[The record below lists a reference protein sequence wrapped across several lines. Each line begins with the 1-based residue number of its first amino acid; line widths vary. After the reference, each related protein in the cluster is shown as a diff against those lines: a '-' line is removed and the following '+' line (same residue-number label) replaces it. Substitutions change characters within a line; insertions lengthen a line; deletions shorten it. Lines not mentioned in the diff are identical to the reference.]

1 MIEIPI
7 LSICIPAYNRPL
19 WFGRGL
25 RSIVEE
31 NLACQSKIE
40 VVITDDSDDECC
52 WAIAEEELRG
62 WRWRVVFT
70 GSL

>member
-31 NLACQSKIE
+31 NLACESKIE
-40 VVITDDSDDECC
+40 VVITDDSDDECW
-52 WAIAEEELRG
+52 WAIAEEELKG
-62 WRWRVVFT
+62 WCWRVVFT